1 MKGLVYLTFTAY
13 FWLLIWG
20 LGLATCVQLLHNFG
34 MYFMLIEYLKSYFMV
49 IGGIVL
55 IFALVSLPA
64 TVTGASVVLG
74 LILGFFYVFVRSLLE
89 KSYQILRYGPPQK
102 QHQVK
107 KNRAGL
113 HKQSENYQWQ
123 NESQYSRAGAGTGG
137 QYTHE
142 QAHRTQENPKQ
153 EQPRQE
159 QERQSHDK
167 KPHVDMPATLEEACA
182 VLGTEPGLDIA
193 VYKKAWKQEALRYHP
208 DKTRE
213 LGERLQQYAEVEMKR
228 INKAWEIIKNA
239 A

>member
-55 IFALVSLPA
+55 IFALVSFPA
-64 TVTGASVVLG
+64 TATGVGVVLG
-74 LILGFFYVFVRSLLE
+74 VILGVFYVFVRNVLE
-89 KSYQILRYGPPQK
+89 KSCLILRYGPPQK
-102 QHQVK
+102 QHRVK
-107 KNRAGL
+107 KSRAGQQ
-113 HKQSENYQWQ
+113 KQSENYQWQ
-123 NESQYSRAGAGTGG
+123 NESQYSRAGAGAGG
-137 QYTHE
+137 QYTYE
-142 QAHRTQENPKQ
+142 QAHRTQEDPKR
-153 EQPRQE
+153 EQPGQE
-159 QERQSHDK
+159 ERQSQDTK
-167 KPHVDMPATLEEACA
+167 TYVDMPATLEEACA
-182 VLGTEPGLDIA
+182 VLGTDPGLDIA

-213 LGERLQQYAEVEMKR
+213 FGERLQQYAEVEMKR